1 MSQVATKADM
11 IRAVADAADIT
22 RQAAEKAIN
31 ALFDNVAV
39 ELKQGSTVRIAGF
52 GSFRPTYRKPRKIV
66 LHGDEKQT
74 RGVNTVA
81 FSPYET
87 LKQYSE

>member
-11 IRAVADAADIT
+11 IRAVADAAGIT

-31 ALFDNVAV
+31 ALLDNIAT
-39 ELKQGSTVRIAGF
+39 ELKQGSVVRLAGF
-52 GSFRPTYRKPRKIV
+52 GAFRPTFRKPRKIV

-74 RGVNTVA
+74 RGVHTA
-81 FSPYET
+81 TFTPYET
-87 LKQYSE
+87 LKQYAG